1 LSHYLVE
8 IKRKLYFFIFFNK
21 KTKAFETQE
30 KTAKIAVNK
39 NPNTV
44 IKGYNIEKT
53 TVQIFDFVCI
63 K

>member
-1 LSHYLVE
+1 MNHFS
-8 IKRKLYFFIFFNK
+8 FF
-21 KTKAFETQE
+21 KTKTNAFETQE